1 MKVYISADMEGTV
14 GVVDWVQVSPPWME
28 GKGPAEYE
36 RARLRMTREVSAA
49 VRGALAAGA
58 DEVIVNDSHN
68 GMKNIL
74 IDELPRGCRLISGH
88 QKDLSMM
95 QGIDEPDISVAF
107 FTGYHARAGSPK
119 GVLAHTY
126 IGPVDDVRIDGVSV
140 GEYGINAA
148 VAGDFGVPIT
158 LVTGDDVAIGQVRD
172 LLGADVV
179 GVQVKTGLAV
189 STADS
194 IHPELAYEMI
204 EAAARDAVGMAD
216 RVKPFQVCDARI
228 EASFTLQFFWRS
240 VFDDLIRDSQHF
252 YFSTVVVG
260 SHEFQHCASKST
272 KYRSIFNSNNFL
284 KTVKDLVQQLFI
296 EWFGKTHIVMR
307 RI

>member
-1 MKVYISADMEGTV
+1 MKVHISADMEGTV

-95 QGIDEPDISVAF
+95 QGIDDPDISVAF
-107 FTGYHARAGSPK
+107 FTGYHAKAGSPK

-148 VAGDFGVPIT
+148 VAGDFGVPVT

-172 LLGADVV
+172 LLGQEVV

-189 STADS
+189 STADN
-194 IHPELAYEMI
+194 IHPELAYELI

-216 RVKPFQVCDARI
+216 RVKPFQVGNARI
-228 EASFTLQFFWRS
+228 EASFNHQTLADLAGLGPDIERIGERTVAFTATNGVELMTTWRGM
-240 VFDDLIRDSQHF
+240 LNR
-252 YFSTVVVG
+252 
-260 SHEFQHCASKST
+260 
-272 KYRSIFNSNNFL
+272 
-284 KTVKDLVQQLFI
+284 
-296 EWFGKTHIVMR
+296 VMTR
-307 RI
+307 FAV